1 MKYLV
6 CVALSLTLIA
16 CSSKTGLEEKALAT
30 EDFISCN
37 FYSAV
42 SNAELAIKHAGDNL
56 NVSMPAWLILAKSSE
71 LLGNEAAASLAY
83 ENMVRLA
90 PGVEDV
96 SEAKEIANNFVLE
109 LSALAPEKF
118 KNCPALQG

>member
-1 MKYLV
+1 MKSLV
-6 CVALSLTLIA
+6 CVVLSLTLIA
-16 CSSKTGLEEKALAT
+16 CSSKTGQAEKALAT

-56 NVSMPAWLILAKSSE
+56 NVAMPAWLILAKSSE
-71 LLGNEAAASLAY
+71 FLENEAAATMAY
-83 ENMVRLA
+83 ENMMRLA
-90 PGVEDV
+90 PGVETIT
-96 SEAKEIANNFVLE
+96 EAKDIANNFVLE
-109 LSALAPEKF
+109 LATLAPEKF